1 MNQDGHI
8 IVEKATVLA
17 IRAHSG
23 QMRKDAPTPYITHPI
38 RVALL
43 LARYGFSDTVIAAGL
58 LHDVVEDTSV
68 SLEEINGEFGDE
80 IAKLVESVS
89 HDDTLSWEEKKKKYI
104 ETLRGASDNAKA
116 IATADKI
123 ANAESL
129 LAAYAREG
137 SAVWSHFNAGREKKL
152 WFEESVLAMLQ
163 EKMPCPMVEEYA
175 RLVVALQALD

>member
-1 MNQDGHI
+1 MNQDGHLV
-8 IVEKATVLA
+8 VEKATILA

-23 QMRKDAPTPYITHPI
+23 QMRKDAPTPYIAHPI

-68 SLEEINGEFGDE
+68 SLEEIKDEFGNE
-80 IAKLVESVS
+80 IAELVKSVS
-89 HDDTLSWEEKKKKYI
+89 NDDTLGWEEKKKKYI
-104 ETLRGASDNAKA
+104 ETLRGAPDNSKA

-129 LAAYAREG
+129 LAARAREG
-137 SAVWSHFNAGREKKL
+137 SAVWSHFNAPREKKL
-152 WFEESVLAMLQ
+152 WFEESVLEMLL
-163 EKMPCPMVEEYA
+163 EKWPCPMVEEYA
-175 RLVVALQALD
+175 RLVVALKGLD